1 MAWRST
7 QGETME
13 RAVRTSR
20 QDIPHAS
27 PRRCRAR
34 YGRSRRRWR
43 GGFKARPPSMTP
55 EGRRFCLALP
65 VQLRA
70 GPEQVRKVV
79 LLPGQG
85 LTMPGIAG
93 LRFAEDAGVVDRPSG
108 AVGDP
113 AQVVMEHLVVD
124 DALQEVL
131 RHVAAAEHGM
141 DADPPEPG
149 IVAAEGQAAPARA
162 AAAPAPGEGD
172 AQGRGEEARV
182 LTIENLLQGRDA
194 AAGPERGPL

>member
-7 QGETME
+7 QGEAME

-20 QDIPHAS
+20 QTIPQAS
-27 PRRCRAR
+27 PRRWRPR

-43 GGFKARPPSMTP
+43 GGFKARPPSMAP

-79 LLPGQG
+79 LLPGQR
-85 LTMPGIAG
+85 LAMPGIAG
-93 LRFAEDAGVVDRPSG
+93 LRLAEDPGVVDRPSR

-131 RHVAAAEHGM
+131 RHVAAVEHGM
-141 DADPPEPG
+141 DADQPEHG
-149 IVAAEGQAAPARA
+149 IVAAEGQPAAARA
-162 AAAPAPGEGD
+162 AAAPAPGEGH
-172 AQGRGEEARV
+172 AQGGTEEARV
-182 LTIENLLQGRDA
+182 EPVEDLLQVVH
-194 AAGPERGPL
+194 AAGGQER